1 MMSRPDSGFRAPAS
15 VFAGGGGA
23 MGARLRSFDWG
34 STPLQSIGT
43 WTDALRM
50 TVDQMMASHF
60 PACLFWGEDL
70 IMIYND
76 GYTPILGDKPDA
88 LGQPLAVVWSEVWD
102 SLEPMARRALEGE
115 PTFIEDFALQAV
127 RHNGVAEEAFFTF
140 CYSPVFDANGQ
151 VVGVMDTVVET
162 TSKVLAERSA
172 REQNEHRL
180 ELERQLREFT
190 EAALAKRT
198 AERDV
203 LARLVE
209 ATDARIQVVDMDFRF
224 LAINRA
230 NIDEYMHLFGLCP
243 KVGDSLLDVLAQL
256 PLASDREAG
265 RAMWDRVMAGES
277 FRTSREW
284 GEGDAKRWF
293 DMSFEVLRG
302 QDGVQIGASLTGTDI
317 TERRLNELALAQAQ
331 EALRQAQKME
341 AVGQLT
347 GGLAHDFNNLLST
360 ISSSLQ
366 VIRLKLE
373 RGLMD
378 DLSRY
383 LDMGENSVRRAAA
396 LTQRLLAF
404 SRRQILD
411 PRPTDINELLQGME
425 ELIRRS
431 MGPDIELHFKPAIGL
446 WGTRIDVSQL
456 ENAVLNLCINA
467 RDAMA
472 PLGGRLS
479 VSSANV
485 HLSGQGA
492 RDVGAPEGDYVRL
505 SVADTGTG
513 IPPDDVARIFDPF
526 FTTKPIGQGTGL
538 GLSMVYGFV
547 RQSDGHVQVQTQ
559 LGQGTALHLYLPR
572 YIGEAQTI
580 EPLSDSSS
588 HLLPAGTGETLLLV
602 EDEEALRLLLTDV
615 LQEAGYR
622 VLTAADGPAALQ
634 LLKES
639 GHIDL
644 LISDVGL
651 PGGFNGR
658 QVADAAR
665 IMQPGLKILFVTG
678 YVDNAAVGN
687 GMMEPGM
694 EVMTKPFEIAALAA
708 RVRGMLDATI

>member
-1 MMSRPDSGFRAPAS
+1 
-15 VFAGGGGA
+15 